1 MHRAKNV
8 LVDVMAWV
16 LEIATVGFAKSYQV
30 SVEGELQPVAVSE
43 VVLPETVMVEGVA
56 IGLVGAGV
64 ELTVMVPVAV
74 IVPQPP
80 VKVTV

>member
-1 MHRAKNV
+1 MAGV
-8 LVDVMAWV
+8 LFGK
-16 LEIATVGFAKSYQV
+16 ATVGFAESYQLI
-30 SVEGELQPVAVSE
+30 VEGELQPVAVSV

-56 IGLVGAGV
+56 IGLVGVGV